1 MSSTAVRRTALAAS
15 AAALALLATAC
26 GGSSDDDGAAGDD
39 KAKAEQSAPA
49 GDAGQSAPAGKA
61 LTAAELEKVALAQA
75 DVKNGEVATELS
87 ADDQVAKSEISTDDK
102 ACLPLVHAQGAVA
115 QGEPAADVQRS
126 WQGQTES
133 PSESKGPDGQDTTD
147 VDVNKILLN
156 VASYADG
163 GAEQAMAGL
172 KTAVE
177 KCAGGYDAT
186 VGSDKM
192 RVTEVSGV
200 DRLKSG
206 DEGAHRQRRSG
217 HRWGRQR
224 AHEARRGPQGLD
236 PGHLQRGQPLR
247 DDDRRG
253 LRGPLGRRRRPGRQ
267 ARLTHR
273 SRADGVRT
281 PVGISDFGHRT
292 APSGSLHR
300 RSCS

>member
-115 QGEPAADVQRS
+115 QGESAANVQRS

-133 PSESKGPDGQDTTD
+133 PSESKGPDGQDMTD

-177 KCAGGYDAT
+177 KCAGGFDAT

-206 DEGAHRQRRSG
+206 DEGLTVNVGVATGGDGSG
-217 HRWGRQR
+217 LMKLVAVRKGSTLATFSVVNLSAMMTGADFEVPSDVVDAQV
-224 AHEARRGPQGLD
+224 AK
-236 PGHLQRGQPLR
+236 
-247 DDDRRG
+247 
-253 LRGPLGRRRRPGRQ
+253 LG
-267 ARLTHR
+267 
-273 SRADGVRT
+273 
-281 PVGISDFGHRT
+281 
-292 APSGSLHR
+292 
-300 RSCS
+300 

>member
-26 GGSSDDDGAAGDD
+26 GGSSDDDGGAGDD

-61 LTAAELEKVALAQA
+61 LTAAELEKVALAQS

-102 ACLPLVHAQGAVA
+102 ACLPLVHVQGAVA

-133 PSESKGPDGQDTTD
+133 PSESKGPDGQDMTD

-172 KTAVE
+172 KAAVE
-177 KCAGGYDAT
+177 KCAGGFETT
-186 VGSDKM
+186 VGSDRM

-200 DRLKSG
+200 ERLKAG
-206 DEGAHRQRRSG
+206 DEGLTVDVKVATGGDGSG
-217 HRWGRQR
+217 LMKLVAVRKGSTLATFSVVNLSAMVTGTDFEVPSDVVDAQV
-224 AHEARRGPQGLD
+224 AK
-236 PGHLQRGQPLR
+236 
-247 DDDRRG
+247 
-253 LRGPLGRRRRPGRQ
+253 LG
-267 ARLTHR
+267 
-273 SRADGVRT
+273 
-281 PVGISDFGHRT
+281 
-292 APSGSLHR
+292 
-300 RSCS
+300 